1 MRLGIFQAAA
11 LVTVSVTAAASAQT
25 TKGMSAENAPGV
37 GDGGSISVPDVDY
50 RKDWSFLGGYSV
62 LGEEGVDLHA
72 VYTQPETVEAY
83 RETRQFPDGAVLV
96 KELFKTETA
105 DLTTGT
111 ASWASE
117 RVGWFVMVKDSVG
130 SFPDNPLWG
139 DGWGWAFF
147 GADNST
153 TTTTTDYKA
162 ECLECH
168 EPVRDT
174 DLSYVQGY
182 PALQR

>member
-1 MRLGIFQAAA
+1 MRFKVLQA
-11 LVTVSVTAAASAQT
+11 TAAILAATALTANAQMT
-25 TKGMSAENAPGV
+25 TKDAPGV
-37 GDGGSISVPDVDY
+37 SADGAIQVPDVDY
-50 RKDWSFLGGYSV
+50 RKDWAFLGTYSV
-62 LGEEGVDLHA
+62 LGEDGNGAGDLHT
-72 VYTQPETVEAY
+72 VYTQPETVAAY
-83 RETRQFPDGAVLV
+83 RETGTFPDGAVLI

-105 DLTTGT
+105 DLTTGR
-111 ASWASE
+111 ASWATE
-117 RVGWFVMVKDSVG
+117 RAGWFVMVKDSAD

-147 GADNST
+147 GADDPT

-182 PALQR
+182 PVLKQ